1 MSVIEKCVVKEI
13 TEDNQLQMEMV
24 FPTSVYLIKKP
35 AFLDRAR
42 SAAAKALKNAK
53 AMNQPNEAY
62 PVCHS
67 TNLLEHV
74 EIAELAEYIGSTG
87 WNILESQGYKMD
99 DKEVFFESM
108 WCQEHKKLSGMD
120 QHVHPNNFC
129 QLVGFYVLDCPPDE
143 ECPRLLVHDPRPGKV
158 QISLDEM
165 NMSNATHASN
175 TINYKPEP
183 GLLVFTNAWL
193 PHSITRNPSKKP
205 FRVIHFNLGVQYA
218 KPKVCQAPAEV
229 V

>member
-1 MSVIEKCVVKEI
+1 VVKEI

-67 TNLLEHV
+67 TNLLEHA

-99 DKEVFFESM
+99 DKEVFSSPCGVRSIRNCPVWISTFILTTSVSLSDSM
-108 WCQEHKKLSGMD
+108 YWIALQMKN
-120 QHVHPNNFC
+120 V
-129 QLVGFYVLDCPPDE
+129 LVCWYMIPVRARY
-143 ECPRLLVHDPRPGKV
+143 RLVWMK
-158 QISLDEM
+158 
-165 NMSNATHASN
+165 
-175 TINYKPEP
+175 
-183 GLLVFTNAWL
+183 
-193 PHSITRNPSKKP
+193 
-205 FRVIHFNLGVQYA
+205 
-218 KPKVCQAPAEV
+218 
-229 V
+229 